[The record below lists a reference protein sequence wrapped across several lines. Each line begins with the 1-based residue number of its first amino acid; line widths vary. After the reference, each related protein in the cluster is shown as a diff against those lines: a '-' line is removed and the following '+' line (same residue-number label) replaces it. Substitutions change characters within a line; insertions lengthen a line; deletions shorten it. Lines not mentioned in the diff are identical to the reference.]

1 MSKFNKEAIK
11 SFGYDIFSSSFE
23 NLSIKFG
30 KTNSYM
36 KLRRDEF
43 EVLKDSPH
51 KGWYNRSPAAGVML
65 MHNDLKNHTVEEST
79 FILQYLLTDND
90 TLYIAPIL
98 TARDSKILT
107 GFTEAEIEHT
117 LNSKDKKSDKIK
129 KIGNVDVRIFDSNI
143 LKL

>member
-11 SFGYDIFSSSFE
+11 SFGYDIFSSAFKD
-23 NLSIKFG
+23 LSIKFG

-51 KGWYNRSPAAGVML
+51 KGWHNRSPAAGVML
-65 MHNDLKNHTVEEST
+65 MHNDLKNYTVEEST
-79 FILQYLLTDND
+79 FILQCLLTDND

-129 KIGNVDVRIFDSNI
+129 KNW
-143 LKL
+143 